1 MGMMRSSVPR
11 LLSQLLAIALAVVVV
26 SGLYLAKTV
35 ILPFALAFLLSFM
48 LAPLVRA
55 LERIRFPR
63 VIAVLVVLFA
73 ATAGLGAIGW
83 TVFSQLVEVTADLPA
98 YTLNF
103 QKKAMSF
110 RQSKTASIA
119 RAEEELERLS
129 EQLGDL
135 TSEVTKDSQ
144 YPGSGSQA
152 SSREQPVSV
161 REVGGSHGRVD
172 ALGGVLGVVVS
183 VLLVAVFTFFML
195 LNREDLRDRLIKLCG
210 HDRLTLMTQAMDD
223 ASRRVSR
230 YLSLQLLM
238 NTGYGM
244 TIFVALRLIGLPHAV
259 LWGTIAGLLRFI
271 PYIGAPIAALLPIVL
286 SLAVFDGWT
295 ETLLIMGLFF
305 SMEMVTANFL
315 EPHIYGKYTG
325 LSSLAILLAA
335 IFWVLIWGP
344 IGLILSVPL
353 TVCLAVLGA
362 HVPRFEFLA
371 VLLGDQP
378 AMPPEASYY
387 QRLLANDQ
395 HEASR
400 IVETYL
406 KGTSINDLFDTVL
419 IPALTLA
426 EKDRHC
432 NALDDSTVEF
442 ITQTTKDLV
451 EELTLRGDD
460 HSPIGVT
467 AEDRAN
473 ENRKSTGDKL
483 SGAEL
488 ASVKKILCVP
498 VRDDADE
505 VIGIMLA
512 QLLERE
518 GYSARAI
525 PIGSVDAMLAE
536 VSKAEPDLVCLS
548 ALPPYAIAHAR
559 RIFKRLR
566 QQNPEASI
574 IIGLWNSSGDLAKA
588 AREISG
594 DQSGQLCTNLT
605 QITLQAKLALQVSS
619 AHDDELQNA

>member
-35 ILPFALAFLLSFM
+35 ILPFALALLLSFM
-48 LAPLVRA
+48 LAPLVSA
-55 LERIRFPR
+55 LERIRVPR
-63 VIAVLVVLFA
+63 ILAVLVVLFA

-83 TVFSQLVEVTADLPA
+83 TVFTQLVEVTADLPA
-98 YTLNF
+98 YTLNI
-103 QKKAMSF
+103 QKKALSF

-119 RAEEELERLS
+119 RAQQELERLS

-135 TSEVTKDSQ
+135 TSELTKDSE
-144 YPGSGSQA
+144 YPGAESHA
-152 SSREQPVSV
+152 SSPDRPVSV
-161 REVGGSHGRVD
+161 REVGGNHGRVD

-195 LNREDLRDRLIKLCG
+195 LKREDLRDRLIKLCG
-210 HDRLTLMTQAMDD
+210 HDHLTLMTQAMDD
-223 ASRRVSR
+223 TSRRVSR

-238 NTGYGM
+238 NTGYGI

-259 LWGTIAGLLRFI
+259 LWGTVAGLLRFI

-286 SLAVFDGWT
+286 SIAVFDGWT
-295 ETLLIMGLFF
+295 ETLLIMTIFF
-305 SMEMVTANFL
+305 LLEMVTGNFL

-325 LSSLAILLAA
+325 LSSLAILIAA

-362 HVPRFEFLA
+362 HVPSLEFLS

-395 HEASR
+395 HEAGR
-400 IVETYL
+400 ILETYL
-406 KGTSINDLFDTVL
+406 KNASIRELFDTLL

-432 NALDDSTVEF
+432 NALDESTVEF

-451 EELTLRGDD
+451 EELALRSEDY
-460 HSPIGVT
+460 SQVGVT
-467 AEDRAN
+467 NEKRVN
-473 ENRKSTGDKL
+473 ENL
-483 SGAEL
+483 EIAGAGSP
-488 ASVKKILCVP
+488 AANFTSSKKIVCVP

-525 PIGSVDAMLAE
+525 PIGSVDTMLAE
-536 VSKAEPDLVCLS
+536 VLKAEPDLVCLS

-559 RIFKRLR
+559 RIFRRLR
-566 QQNPEASI
+566 QQNPQVTI
-574 IIGLWNSSGDLAKA
+574 IIGLWNSSDDPAKA

-594 DQSGQLCTNLT
+594 GELGQLCTNLT
-605 QITLQAKLALQVSS
+605 QIALQAGLALQESS
-619 AHDDELQNA
+619 AHDDELQHA